1 MDEIST
7 PKASRAEGVR
17 EASDI
22 VASVLPSRTPM
33 TTLARTPPGL
43 FPATPSPWS
52 PWASATPIQTKRA
65 GLIKPLSMD
74 EISTPKASRAEGV
87 REASDIVASVLLSS
101 TPMTTLART
110 PSGLFP
116 ATPSPWSPC
125 ASAMPIQTFPMLL
138 GRTRLTTPRS
148 VRGSG
153 GKTMATPL
161 GSLVLHTLMEECS
174 LIPPPPEHSPM
185 VGCSV
190 KEEPMFLLPP
200 TPSTSGRM
208 SVAQNTFIHVAELEP
223 GPIGRGRCEMF

>member
-1 MDEIST
+1 
-7 PKASRAEGVR
+7 
-17 EASDI
+17 
-22 VASVLPSRTPM
+22 M

-161 GSLVLHTLMEECS
+161 GSPVLDTLKEECS
-174 LIPPPPEHSPM
+174 LDPSASEC
-185 VGCSV
+185 CSV
-190 KEEPMFLLPP
+190 KERLMFLRPCRPP
-200 TPSTSGRM
+200 LVACPRCRTLSSTLLSSSR
-208 SVAQNTFIHVAELEP
+208 SPLAEADA
-223 GPIGRGRCEMF
+223 RHS